1 MNTHKNA
8 RLTIHGRELLV
19 KRVIEHGLRVEEA
32 AQAAGVSARTAY
44 KWLQRYREEGG
55 AACTTARH
63 APSAAPMPL
72 APNAG
77 RR

>member
-8 RLTIHGRELLV
+8 RLTIHGRVLLV

-44 KWLQRYREEGG
+44 KWLQRYREEGVSG
-55 AACTTARH
+55 LHNRSH